1 MALNGSIVITT
12 RVDSGQAT
20 KDLESL
26 IGRVQK
32 LEDAQNDAAKAAAN
46 QADQTSKLAS
56 ASNAAGIA
64 MGVFGAAMAAAAVGS
79 IKLAADLEQ
88 SRVAFTTLLG
98 SGEKAKKFLDEL
110 AAFAAS
116 TPFEFKDLQDSSRRL
131 LAFGFAA
138 KDIIP
143 IMNAVGSAVAGLGG
157 GKEQIDRVTLALG
170 QMQAKG
176 KVSAEEMN
184 QIAELGVPGWQMIAS
199 AIGKSIPEAM
209 KLAEKGAI
217 DSTTAINA
225 LITGM
230 NAKFPGM
237 LEKQSQT
244 INGQLS
250 NLRDGVTL
258 TATLI
263 GEKLT
268 NAFHIADAVGAA
280 ARAVSGFAQMVK
292 TGGLGEALETMFPP
306 GLRAVLIGV
315 AGAITASLVPA
326 LGALAVSFGAATV
339 AAGPFLAIGAGIGA
353 AAYLIMQNWEPVST
367 FFYGL
372 FDNIAKMADAF
383 RDRIVNALGGAA
395 AQFGGSGRTA
405 MRMSQGGAS
414 IAMPKPEKAVAS
426 GGFKNLLDQFMPNF
440 QKIMNTTVTT
450 VANTAF
456 TGLSGKAAD
465 TASTAVKAAGEKA
478 SKTAEKVVDDSKKL
492 EMANRARQ
500 AAQDRN
506 DAAERL
512 RLERQ
517 ALQERERLERET
529 QQRTASGLREAYGV
543 ALNLLRGDFEGVA
556 GFFRGK
562 LEEGLVNALSKSP
575 DVQNAI
581 AQLGSA
587 FTGPLGIAALFGSLL
602 ISSIMSAGATAT
614 KIAREV
620 RDGAE
625 AADRVL
631 NPEKYKNENPA
642 YREIDA
648 AVKQAEKQLQDAED
662 AYMSLAPAH
671 FLTLGTG
678 LFGVGDAIKKADDA
692 RDIAAETL
700 RQLRIRLGETPRF
713 NAPGTPGY
721 TSPDVVFIGGRPVM
735 RSDLKST
742 AQDMGIIP
750 TPDKPSEAK
759 PAAMPGETPDK
770 PIYTQVVNVR
780 DFRDA
785 FPDSAYF
792 RAPSVDTTRSLNANA
807 VAYR

>member
-26 IGRVQK
+26 IGRVEK
-32 LEDAQNDAAKAAAN
+32 LEAAQNDAAKAAAN
-46 QADQTSKLAS
+46 QAEQTSKLAS

-64 MGVFGAAMAAAAVGS
+64 MSVFGAAMAAAAIGS

-98 SGEKAKKFLDEL
+98 SGEKARKFLDEL
-110 AAFAAS
+110 AAFAAA

-184 QIAELGVPGWQMIAS
+184 QIAELGVPGWEMIAK

-209 KLAEKGAI
+209 KLAENGAI

-263 GEKLT
+263 GEKLIS
-268 NAFHIADAVGAA
+268 AFHIADAVGAA
-280 ARAVSGFAQMVK
+280 ARAVSGFAQIVK

-353 AAYLIMQNWEPVST
+353 AAYLIMQNWEPIST

-372 FDNIAKMADAF
+372 FDNIAKMADAV

-405 MRMSQGGAS
+405 MRLSQGGAS

-440 QKIMNTTVTT
+440 QKIMNTSVTT

-456 TGLSGKAAD
+456 TGLSGKAAE

-478 SKTAEKVVDDSKKL
+478 SKAAALAVDNSKKL
-492 EMANRARQ
+492 ELAYRAWQ
-500 AAQDRN
+500 AQQDRN

-512 RLERQ
+512 QLEQ
-517 ALQERERLERET
+517 KALAERERLEREA

-543 ALNLLRGDFEGVA
+543 ALSLLRGDFEGVST
-556 GFFRGK
+556 FFRGK
-562 LEEGLVNALSKSP
+562 LEEGVVNALSQSP
-575 DVQNAI
+575 AVQGAI
-581 AQLGSA
+581 SQLGAA

-602 ISSIMSAGATAT
+602 VSSVLSAGEQ
-614 KIAREV
+614 ARKV
-620 RDGAE
+620 VNQIKTVAE
-625 AADRVL
+625 EADRII
-631 NPEKYKNENPA
+631 NPEKYRNENPEFVRVKKA
-642 YREIDA
+642 LDQ
-648 AVKQAEKQLQDAED
+648 AVASQQAAED
-662 AYMSLAPAH
+662 AIVNFQKSPA
-671 FLTLGTG
+671 FYFDAILGGGQMKELRGALGTAKDTVAG
-678 LFGVGDAIKKADDA
+678 LSG
-692 RDIAAETL
+692 TL
-700 RQLRIRLGETPRF
+700 ASIPAKLM
-713 NAPGTPGY
+713 PGQPGY
-721 TSPDVVFIGGRPVM
+721 TGLNLPTFTPTEPM
-735 RSDLKST
+735 TPRSAAPET
-742 AQDMGIIP
+742 
-750 TPDKPSEAK
+750 K
-759 PAAMPGETPDK
+759 PAAMPGETPDR

>member
-1 MALNGSIVITT
+1 VALNGSIVITT

-26 IGRVQK
+26 IGRVEK
-32 LEDAQNDAAKAAAN
+32 LEAAQNDAAKAAAN
-46 QADQTSKLAS
+46 QAEQTSKLAS

-64 MGVFGAAMAAAAVGS
+64 MGVFGAAMAAAAIGS

-98 SGEKAKKFLDEL
+98 SGEKARKFLDEL
-110 AAFAAS
+110 AAFAAA

-184 QIAELGVPGWQMIAS
+184 QIAELGVPGWEMIAK

-263 GEKLT
+263 GEKLIS
-268 NAFHIADAVGAA
+268 AFHIADAVGSA
-280 ARAVSGFAQMVK
+280 ARAVSGFAQIVK

-372 FDNIAKMADAF
+372 FDNIAKMADAV

-405 MRMSQGGAS
+405 MRLSQGGAS

-456 TGLSGKAAD
+456 TGLSGKASD
-465 TASTAVKAAGEKA
+465 TAAGAVKAAGEKA
-478 SKTAEKVVDDSKKL
+478 SKAAALAVDNSKKL
-492 EMANRARQ
+492 ELAYRAWQ
-500 AAQDRN
+500 AQQDRN
-506 DAAERL
+506 DDAERL
-512 RLERQ
+512 QLEQ
-517 ALQERERLERET
+517 KALAERERLEREA

-556 GFFRGK
+556 TFFRGK
-562 LEEGLVNALSKSP
+562 LEEGVVNALSQSP
-575 DVQNAI
+575 AVQGAI
-581 AQLGSA
+581 SQLGAA

-602 ISSIMSAGATAT
+602 VSSVLSAGEQ
-614 KIAREV
+614 ARKV
-620 RDGAE
+620 VNQIKTVAE
-625 AADRVL
+625 EADRII
-631 NPEKYKNENPA
+631 NPEKYRNENPEFVRVKKA
-642 YREIDA
+642 LDQ
-648 AVKQAEKQLQDAED
+648 AVASQQAAED
-662 AYMSLAPAH
+662 AIVNFQKSPAFYFDALLGGGQMKELRGALDTAKNTVAGLSGTLATIPAK
-671 FLTLGTG
+671 LM
-678 LFGVGDAIKKADDA
+678 
-692 RDIAAETL
+692 
-700 RQLRIRLGETPRF
+700 
-713 NAPGTPGY
+713 PGQPGY
-721 TSPDVVFIGGRPVM
+721 TG
-735 RSDLKST
+735 LNL
-742 AQDMGIIP
+742 P
-750 TPDKPSEAK
+750 TFTPTEPMTPRVAAPETK
-759 PAAMPGETPDK
+759 PAAMPGETPDR

-780 DFRDA
+780 DFREA

>member
-26 IGRVQK
+26 IGRVEK
-32 LEDAQNDAAKAAAN
+32 LEAAQNDAAKAAAN
-46 QADQTSKLAS
+46 QAEQTSKLAS

-64 MGVFGAAMAAAAVGS
+64 MSVFGAAMAAAAIGS

-98 SGEKAKKFLDEL
+98 SGEKARKFLDEL
-110 AAFAAS
+110 AAFAAA

-184 QIAELGVPGWQMIAS
+184 QIAELGVPGWEMIAK

-209 KLAEKGAI
+209 KLAENGAI

-263 GEKLT
+263 GEKLIS
-268 NAFHIADAVGAA
+268 AFHIADAVGAA
-280 ARAVSGFAQMVK
+280 ARAVSGFAQIVK

-353 AAYLIMQNWEPVST
+353 AAYLIMQNWEPIST

-372 FDNIAKMADAF
+372 FDNIAKMADAV

-405 MRMSQGGAS
+405 MRLSQGGAS

-440 QKIMNTTVTT
+440 QKIMNTSVTT

-456 TGLSGKAAD
+456 TGLSGKAAE

-478 SKTAEKVVDDSKKL
+478 SKAAALAVDNSKKL
-492 EMANRARQ
+492 ELAYRAWQ
-500 AAQDRN
+500 AQQDRN

-512 RLERQ
+512 QLEQ
-517 ALQERERLERET
+517 KALAERERLEREA

-543 ALNLLRGDFEGVA
+543 ALSLLRGDFEGVST
-556 GFFRGK
+556 FFRGK
-562 LEEGLVNALSKSP
+562 LEEGVVNALSQSP
-575 DVQNAI
+575 AVQGAI
-581 AQLGSA
+581 SQLGAA

-602 ISSIMSAGATAT
+602 VSSVLSAGEQ
-614 KIAREV
+614 ARKV
-620 RDGAE
+620 VNQIKTVAE
-625 AADRVL
+625 EADRII
-631 NPEKYKNENPA
+631 NPEKYRNENPEFVRVKKA
-642 YREIDA
+642 LDQ
-648 AVKQAEKQLQDAED
+648 AVASQQAAED
-662 AYMSLAPAH
+662 AIVNFQKSPA
-671 FLTLGTG
+671 FYFDAILGGGQMKELRGALGTAKDTVAG
-678 LFGVGDAIKKADDA
+678 LSG
-692 RDIAAETL
+692 TL
-700 RQLRIRLGETPRF
+700 ASIPAKLM
-713 NAPGTPGY
+713 PGQPGY
-721 TSPDVVFIGGRPVM
+721 TGLNLPTFTPTETM
-735 RSDLKST
+735 TPRSAAPET
-742 AQDMGIIP
+742 
-750 TPDKPSEAK
+750 K
-759 PAAMPGETPDK
+759 PAAMPGETPDR